1 MAESISLWQQMNNKK
16 VLVDQSTE
24 GTTYVWIAHYPR
36 PWFGNDNG
44 YREELQ
50 TCDPIRMIK
59 KIVED
64 DCGITEMFYPNWNYW
79 AWFAWDC
86 RCCYC
91 YL

>member
-36 PWFGNDNG
+36 PWFGADTG
-44 YREELQ
+44 YRQELQ
-50 TCDPIRMIK
+50 TCDPIWTIK

-64 DCGITEMFYPNWNYW
+64 DSWVTEMFYPEGNYSSSYV
-79 AWFAWDC
+79 WDC
-86 RCCYC
+86 RTSYN
-91 YL
+91 YV